1 MKGLLAVTDP
11 LESYLEKVEELI
23 EKHGW
28 TVQIAMDRRP
38 FAYTVGLWSEQGKP
52 ELIVRGLSPETAIS
66 TLHSAI
72 EELASKAAPWEA
84 GMLLENVFS
93 KFPAKMVPVQPEKVS
108 QFLRVLKYFTDEQ
121 VPAWQILWPDRK
133 GLFPGEPGADER
145 ILSIQDLDVPLTPEH
160 SGTLQ

>member
-1 MKGLLAVTDP
+1 MTDP

-38 FAYTVGLWSEQGKP
+38 FAYTVGLWPKQGKP

-66 TLHSAI
+66 ALDNAI
-72 EELASKAAPWEA
+72 EELANKDTPWEA
-84 GMLLENVFS
+84 GMLLRNVFAEFS
-93 KFPAKMVPVQPEKVS
+93 VKLVPVQPEKVT
-108 QFLRVLKYFTDEQ
+108 QFMRVLKYFTDEQ

-145 ILSIQDLDVPLTPEH
+145 TLSIQDLDVPLTPEH